1 LQKIELLKTVFT
13 IGDASADCDTLLLEI
28 GEGYCCHALLKGKE
42 RAFYQIRY
50 LTFNEREAE
59 ETISHLLD
67 DLKKENCEQIIVCSA
82 FPQSLLTPR
91 QGHKNDYILLN
102 VIYDSP
108 SQKYLKDEVHEWQM
122 CVTYALP
129 VSIFNLIKERFRFA
143 EFVHAYT
150 PTLKIYNGF
159 VAADQIDVHFT
170 TQHFR
175 VLVKKNKQVQLAQA
189 YSYQTPLDVV
199 YYLLKICYEFELDQK
214 KVFVILSGLIDHDS
228 AMYTE
233 LHNYFLNLHFAPAP
247 SFSLPGNEYPH
258 HYFTSLYNLAA
269 CVS

>member
-1 LQKIELLKTVFT
+1 LQKIELLKTVFS
-13 IGDASADCDTLLLEI
+13 IGNTNTDCDVLLLEI
-28 GEGYCCHALLKGKE
+28 GEGFCCHALLKGKE
-42 RAFYQIRY
+42 RAFQQIQY
-50 LTFNEREAE
+50 LTFNEWEVEAKL
-59 ETISHLLD
+59 SPLLD
-67 DLKKENCEQIIVCSA
+67 ELKKENCEQVMVCSA

-108 SQKYLKDEVHEWQM
+108 SQKYLKDEIAEWQIN
-122 CVTYALP
+122 VTYALP
-129 VSIFNLIKERFRFA
+129 DFIFNLIKQRFRFA

-150 PTLKIYNGF
+150 PFLKVYNGF
-159 VAADQIDVHFT
+159 VAADQLEVHFT

-175 VLVKKNKQVQLAQA
+175 VLVKKNKQVQLAQIYA
-189 YSYQTPLDVV
+189 YKTPLDVV
-199 YYLLKICYEFELDQK
+199 YFLLKMCYEFALSQSE
-214 KVFVILSGLIDHDS
+214 VFVILSGLIDQDS

-233 LHNYFLNLHFAPAP
+233 LHNYFLNLHFAQAP
-247 SFSLPGNEYPH
+247 SFSLPENAYPH

>member
-13 IGDASADCDTLLLEI
+13 IGNANAGCDVLLLEI

-42 RAFYQIRY
+42 RSFHHIRY
-50 LTFNEREAE
+50 TTFDDMEME
-59 ETISHLLD
+59 EKLSSLLD
-67 DLKKENCEQIIVCSA
+67 ELKEEKCEQVLISSA
-82 FPQSLLTPR
+82 FPQSLLTPK

-108 SQKYLKDEVHEWQM
+108 SQKYLKDEITEWQM
-122 CVTYALP
+122 CITYALP
-129 VSIFNLIKERFRFA
+129 GSIFKLIKERFRFA

-150 PTLKIYNGF
+150 PSLKIYNGF
-159 VAADQIDVHFT
+159 VAGDQIDIHFT

-175 VLVKKNKQVQLAQA
+175 ILVKKNKQVQLAQV
-189 YSYQTPLDVV
+189 YPYKTPLDVV
-199 YYLLKICYEFELDQK
+199 YYLLKICYEFGITQGE
-214 KVFVILSGLIDHDS
+214 VFLILSGLIDQDS
-228 AMYTE
+228 SMYNE
-233 LHNYFLNLHFAPAP
+233 LHNYFLNLHFAQALT
-247 SFSLPGNEYPH
+247 FSLPENEYPH